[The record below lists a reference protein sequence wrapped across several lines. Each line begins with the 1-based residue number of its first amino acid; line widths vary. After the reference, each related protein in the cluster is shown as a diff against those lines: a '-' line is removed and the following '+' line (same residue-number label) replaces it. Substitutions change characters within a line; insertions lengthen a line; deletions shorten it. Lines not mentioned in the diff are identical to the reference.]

1 MHSGALGGGF
11 TARIRLA
18 RRRPEQH
25 YGGVPAPTATN
36 PAAPRLEEA
45 SGIRVRFI
53 GAETTEHTPAEL
65 DGLLSRHDGFVWL
78 DVPVPDDSVAEL
90 LVSRFDGR
98 PQGIRLC
105 LERNHV
111 AQVSPYPE
119 HLVFVLHAPLRGE
132 TGHVHLLEL
141 DLIVGKRYL
150 VTVHGPL
157 NPVVPLEAAL
167 VETDAIWDR
176 LRTGRLRT
184 ASPAELAHTIGT
196 AIARR
201 QHNYVSEVAGRL
213 ADLEKR
219 VMDSDFRKPEELLD
233 EMFLLRHELL
243 VVRTMAEQ
251 SHQAYARA
259 ESLAR
264 HLPGQT
270 AELVSDLADHFAR
283 VRGMADGEKEFL
295 IGVLDF
301 YQSRISTKMTIA
313 SERLAVLA
321 AVTLPVTAIASVEGM
336 NFAHMPELRDTYS
349 YPIALGAMAV
359 IAAYLLSWA
368 RRQGWW

>member
-1 MHSGALGGGF
+1 M
-11 TARIRLA
+11 
-18 RRRPEQH
+18 
-25 YGGVPAPTATN
+25 PAPTVTTGQL
-36 PAAPRLEEA
+36 RLD
-45 SGIRVRFI
+45 GISAVRVRYLD
-53 GAETTEHTPAEL
+53 GETTSEHSLAEL
-65 DGLLSRHDGFVWL
+65 DDLMSRGDGFVWV
-78 DVPVPDDSVAEL
+78 DIPEPDAAIAEL
-90 LVSRFDGR
+90 LAQRFDCR
-98 PQGIRLC
+98 QPAVRLC

-119 HLVFVLHAPLRGE
+119 HVLFVLHAPQRGE

-141 DLIVGKRYL
+141 DLIVGRRYL

-157 NPVVPLEAAL
+157 NPLVSVADAL
-167 VETDAIWDR
+167 TETDSVWDR
-176 LRTGRLRT
+176 ITGKRLAART
-184 ASPAELAHTIGT
+184 PAELAHAIGT

-201 QHNYVSEVAGRL
+201 QHFYVSEVAGRL

-219 VMDSDFRKPEELLD
+219 VMASDFRKPEELLD

-264 HLPGQT
+264 HLPDQT
-270 AELVSDLADHFAR
+270 IELISDLSDHFAR

-321 AVTLPVTAIASVEGM
+321 ALTLPITAIASVEGM
-336 NFAHMPELRDTYS
+336 NFAHMPELRQEWTY
-349 YPIALGAMAV
+349 PVALTLMAL
-359 IAAYLLSWA
+359 IAAYLLTWA